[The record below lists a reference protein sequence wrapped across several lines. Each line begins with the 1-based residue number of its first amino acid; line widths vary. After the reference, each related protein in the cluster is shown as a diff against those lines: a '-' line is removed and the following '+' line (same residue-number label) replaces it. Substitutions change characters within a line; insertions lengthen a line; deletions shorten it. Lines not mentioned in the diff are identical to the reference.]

1 MTPMG
6 YSNKV
11 FFYYCAGHST
21 TYDLRMRVLLEALPD
36 REALQRA
43 VQKTMAL
50 FPEFAVRPVIG
61 QDGKLYCEENHAE
74 VVLFDESD
82 PPRALGSDETNG
94 HLLCLICGERSFIP
108 SFFHGLSDY
117 TGYWSFLR
125 TLVRHYAWE
134 KSGISASAAKAVR
147 LDMDEQERRDPYARF
162 GNVGSVSTWIYE
174 DRGAAM
180 IDERMYPD
188 ETDYLK
194 NYEIDL
200 NAKAFTRKKRELSTS
215 FIPLLVAAV
224 SQAVDGLYERNGLPI
239 VVKVPA
245 NLRPLY
251 GTNTTANFSDSLVLK
266 LDDDMLKQSVK
277 AQCKE
282 LQDSMDKQLCRENF
296 DQILAGKVKKIR
308 DLENGKQ
315 TIEQFNRRM
324 TNASSASSARQIT
337 FALSCLGRLH
347 VPDECAPF
355 VRGFV
360 IEPYVPTNGFFLF
373 VDIFGKNLRIRICQ
387 RFDSGRLAR
396 KIAEVFESYGLSA
409 AIRDAGTVTGNKVYV
424 ERLKHIGLQCS
435 MESK

>member
-21 TYDLRMRVLLEALPD
+21 TYDLRMRVLLGAPPD

-125 TLVRHYAWE
+125 TLVQRYACE
-134 KSGISASAAKAVR
+134 VLGTTTSANETVR
-147 LDMDEQERRDPYARF
+147 EDMDGQERTDPYAKF
-162 GNVGSVSTWIYE
+162 GNVGFRPSLIYKDE
-174 DRGAAM
+174 GAAPCG
-180 IDERMYPD
+180 ERMYSD

-200 NAKAFTRKKRELSTS
+200 NFKAFTRKKRELSTS

-224 SQAVDGLYERNGLPI
+224 SQAVDGLYERKGLPI

-282 LQDSMDKQLCRENF
+282 LQIPSP
-296 DQILAGKVKKIR
+296 
-308 DLENGKQ
+308 
-315 TIEQFNRRM
+315 
-324 TNASSASSARQIT
+324 ASWQ
-337 FALSCLGRLH
+337 
-347 VPDECAPF
+347 
-355 VRGFV
+355 
-360 IEPYVPTNGFFLF
+360 EP
-373 VDIFGKNLRIRICQ
+373 
-387 RFDSGRLAR
+387 A
-396 KIAEVFESYGLSA
+396 
-409 AIRDAGTVTGNKVYV
+409 
-424 ERLKHIGLQCS
+424 
-435 MESK
+435 M